1 LIPASGAIGADVVG
15 VVGLGI
21 MGGAIA
27 RHLTAAG
34 VTVGGHDPD
43 AFACASAEAAGVAI
57 ASTFEELALRSR
69 VLISSLPSASAAI
82 DLAARLAAT
91 DVSRRTLI
99 EMSTLALED
108 KLSVAEILRPS
119 GHDLIDCP
127 ISGTGAQ
134 MAVKDVALYASGPNS
149 VVKRCT
155 PLLALFSREQF
166 NLGAFG
172 AGTRMK
178 LIANLLVAIHNVAA
192 AEAMG
197 LGEAAGLDSAVM
209 IAAIR
214 AGAANSR
221 IFELRAPMM
230 ADHRFV
236 PATMKL
242 SVWAKDM
249 SAITVFAAELDRPT
263 PLFDAAAPIYA
274 AALARGLGDQDTAAV
289 ALAMVRPD
297 ALHAPA
303 QSTLPRSPVAQ
314 A

>member
-197 LGEAAGLDSAVM
+197 LGEAAGLDRSDPCWRGQFAYLRTSRADDGRSPICSGDDEAV
-209 IAAIR
+209 R
-214 AGAANSR
+214 LGER
-221 IFELRAPMM
+221 HECDHGLR
-230 ADHRFV
+230 
-236 PATMKL
+236 
-242 SVWAKDM
+242 
-249 SAITVFAAELDRPT
+249 
-263 PLFDAAAPIYA
+263 
-274 AALARGLGDQDTAAV
+274 RGTRSPHAAV
-289 ALAMVRPD
+289 RCGRADLRCGPRPR
-297 ALHAPA
+297 
-303 QSTLPRSPVAQ
+303 PR
-314 A
+314 